1 MRPRNQF
8 LILELTTTDAFCSQY
23 HHAGSWMLC
32 KTINDFSFLALTTFG
47 AEYPLRL
54 SVIFW
59 QKLTTVQCSLSAI
72 AGLLVYNL

>member
-54 SVIFW
+54 SV
-59 QKLTTVQCSLSAI
+59 
-72 AGLLVYNL
+72 